1 MIEFV
6 YYGADW
12 CRPCQLIYPKVL
24 TWSVEFDVKL
34 TKIDMTN
41 GFFDGIMSVP
51 TLDVIVNGTRKLRV
65 TQWGPQTKHQ
75 IASALRG

>member
-1 MIEFV
+1 M
-6 YYGADW
+6 
-12 CRPCQLIYPKVL
+12 
-24 TWSVEFDVKL
+24 EFDAAL
-34 TKIDMTN
+34 TKIDMTD

-75 IASALRG
+75 VAAQLRD